1 MISMLSFLCEKAGTE
16 KLKNILLLDFF
27 FFFIIALCYLSVQY
41 MLA

>member
-27 FFFIIALCYLSVQY
+27 FIIALCYFSVQY